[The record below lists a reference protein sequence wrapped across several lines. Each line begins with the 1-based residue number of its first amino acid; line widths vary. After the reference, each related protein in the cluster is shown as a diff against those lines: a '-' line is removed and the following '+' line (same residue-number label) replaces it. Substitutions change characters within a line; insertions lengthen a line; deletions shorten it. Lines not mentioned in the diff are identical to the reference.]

1 VLVAIPHPDD
11 WKDKK
16 GSGFFFGSVPERRID
31 GGSQVTA
38 ISSVMQSL
46 CFLCAYFRIF
56 KKIIYYSIF
65 LLDLVIVY

>member
-1 VLVAIPHPDD
+1 MDV
-11 WKDKK
+11 KR
-16 GSGFFFGSVPERRID
+16 GSGLFIGSLPELRID

-38 ISSVMQSL
+38 IAGVIQSV
-46 CFLCAYFRIF
+46 CFLFAGFKIF

>member
-1 VLVAIPHPDD
+1 MTG
-11 WKDKK
+11 KRKREKK
-16 GSGFFFGSVPERRID
+16 GSGLFIGSVPELRID

-38 ISSVMQSL
+38 ISSVIQSV
-46 CFLCAYFRIF
+46 CFFCAYFRIF